1 MKVISNR
8 DAAIGEIEMLLK
20 GNGYPVNNVMI
31 GGVVDIVNKIAD
43 YHEEGVKLYP
53 EVIVLHDEYS
63 LKPLQ
68 ARTEIIYK
76 GDISINEFSKV
87 MKLCAP
93 LAVGNWNIFIVLP
106 DDKHITYGLVSVEKK
121 ETSLDLV
128 TQAIDMG
135 GDDGIIYIRN
145 VGSKNVELRT
155 KHEAC
160 VISLTLDGNMDSQDS
175 NLRQLVEMMLKDL
188 EHDNVLHNFMV
199 KTIKEALNAGHGNLI
214 AVCKKE
220 NFDLCLEKMTGGAKL
235 APVIDI
241 PGLLKEDKVIHSNET
256 SVAIKSNMALVR
268 SVINHDGI
276 TFFSTK
282 GELLGYHY
290 IVDNSKVGDGNAV
303 GGSRT
308 KAFEALKTIEGI
320 EGRFFK
326 SQDGVTK
333 YC

>member
-8 DAAIGEIEMLLK
+8 DTALYEIDKLLK
-20 GNGYPVNNVMI
+20 KNGYPTNNTMVE
-31 GGVVDIVNKIAD
+31 GVADIVNKIAD

-53 EVIVLHDEYS
+53 EVLILHDDYF

-68 ARTEIIYK
+68 ARTEMVYQGEIK
-76 GDISINEFSKV
+76 ENEFSKA

-93 LAVGNWNIFIVLP
+93 LATGNWNIYIVLP
-106 DDKHITYGLVSVEKK
+106 DDKHISYGLVSVERK

-128 TQAIDMG
+128 TQAIEMG

-155 KHEAC
+155 KQESC
-160 VISLTLDGNMDSQDS
+160 IISLTLDGDVDFQDS
-175 NLRQLVEMMLKDL
+175 NLQKLVEAMLKDL
-188 EHDNVLHNFMV
+188 AHDEVLHNFIV
-199 KTIKEALNAGHGNLI
+199 KTIKDALNAGHGNLI
-214 AVCKKE
+214 AVCKRE
-220 NFDLCLEKMTGGAKL
+220 NFELCLTKMTGGAKL
-235 APVIDI
+235 TPAIDI
-241 PGLLKEDKVIHSNET
+241 PELLNEDKMIQSSET
-256 SVAIKSNMALVR
+256 SVAIKSNMTLVK

-276 TFFSTK
+276 TFFSTR

-308 KAFEALKTIEGI
+308 KAFEALKTIGEI

-326 SQDGVTK
+326 SQDGITK

>member
-8 DAAIGEIEMLLK
+8 DAALYEIDKLLK
-20 GNGYPVNNVMI
+20 ENGYSANNTMI
-31 GGVVDIVNKIAD
+31 EGVADIVNKIAD

-53 EVIVLHDEYS
+53 EVIILHDYYS
-63 LKPLQ
+63 FKPLQ
-68 ARTEIIYK
+68 ARTEIVYEGEIKVNDY
-76 GDISINEFSKV
+76 SKA

-106 DDKHITYGLVSVEKK
+106 DDKHISYGLVSVERK

-145 VGSKNVELRT
+145 VGSKNVELKT
-155 KHEAC
+155 KHKSC
-160 VISLTLDGNMDSQDS
+160 VISLTLDGNMDFQDS
-175 NLRQLVEMMLKDL
+175 NLQKLVETMLKDL
-188 EHDNVLHNFMV
+188 DHEPVLHNFIA
-199 KTIKEALNAGHGNLI
+199 KTIKDALNEGHGNLI
-214 AVCKKE
+214 AVCKRE
-220 NFDLCLEKMTGGAKL
+220 NLELCLEKMTGGARL
-235 APVIDI
+235 TPSINI
-241 PGLLKEDKVIHSNET
+241 PELLKEDTVIHSNET
-256 SVAIKSNMALVR
+256 SVAIKSNMTLVK
-268 SVINHDGI
+268 SIINHDGI
-276 TFFSTK
+276 TFFSTR

-326 SQDGVTK
+326 SQDGITK

>member
-8 DAAIGEIEMLLK
+8 NTALSEIDKLLK
-20 GNGYPVNNVMI
+20 ENGYPVNKTMI
-31 GGVVDIVNKIAD
+31 EGVADIVNKIAD

-53 EVIVLHDEYS
+53 EVIILHDNYS

-68 ARTEIIYK
+68 ARTEMVYEGEIK
-76 GDISINEFSKV
+76 ENEFSKA

-93 LAVGNWNIFIVLP
+93 LAIGNWNIFIVLP
-106 DDKHITYGLVSVEKK
+106 DDKHISYGLVSVERK
-121 ETSLDLV
+121 ETSLNLV

-155 KHEAC
+155 KQESC
-160 VISLTLDGNMDSQDS
+160 VISLTLDGEIDFQDS
-175 NLRQLVEMMLKDL
+175 NLQKLVEMMLKDL
-188 EHDNVLHNFMV
+188 EYEEVLHNFIA
-199 KTIKEALNAGHGNLI
+199 KTIKDALNAGHGNLI
-214 AVCKKE
+214 AVCKRE
-220 NFDLCLEKMTGGAKL
+220 NFELCLKKMTGGAKL
-235 APVIDI
+235 TPTIDI
-241 PGLLKEDKVIHSNET
+241 PKLLKEDKMIQSSET
-256 SVAIKSNMALVR
+256 SVAIKSNMTLVK
-268 SVINHDGI
+268 SIINHDGI
-276 TFFSTK
+276 SFFSTR

-326 SQDGVTK
+326 SQDGITK
-333 YC
+333 YF

>member
-8 DAAIGEIEMLLK
+8 DAALHEIENMLK
-20 GNGYPVNNVMI
+20 GNGYPVNKTMI
-31 GGVVDIVNKIAD
+31 EGVADIVNKIAD
-43 YHEEGVKLYP
+43 YREEGAKLYP
-53 EVIVLHDEYS
+53 EVIILHDDYS

-76 GDISINEFSKV
+76 GEIRENEFSKV

-93 LAVGNWNIFIVLP
+93 LAVGNWNIFIVLSE
-106 DDKHITYGLVSVEKK
+106 DKSISYGLVSVERK

-155 KHEAC
+155 KRESC
-160 VISLTLDGNMDSQDS
+160 VISLTLEMDMVFQDS
-175 NLRQLVEMMLKDL
+175 NLQKLVEVMLKDL
-188 EHDNVLHNFMV
+188 EHEEVLHNFIV

-214 AVCKKE
+214 AVCKRE
-220 NFDLCLEKMTGGAKL
+220 NFELCLTKMTGGAKL
-235 APVIDI
+235 TPAIDI
-241 PGLLKEDKVIHSNET
+241 PGLLAEDKVIRSNET

-276 TFFSTK
+276 TFFSTR

>member
-8 DAAIGEIEMLLK
+8 DAALNEIEKLLK
-20 GNGYPVNNVMI
+20 GNGYPVNKTIME
-31 GGVVDIVNKIAD
+31 GVADIVSKIAD

-53 EVIVLHDEYS
+53 EVIILHDDYS

-68 ARTEIIYK
+68 ARTEMVYDGEIK
-76 GDISINEFSKV
+76 ENVFSKA

-93 LAVGNWNIFIVLP
+93 LAVGNWNIFIILS
-106 DDKHITYGLVSVEKK
+106 DNKHLSYGLVSVERK
-121 ETSLDLV
+121 ETSLNLV

-155 KHEAC
+155 KQESC
-160 VISLTLDGNMDSQDS
+160 VISLTLDGEMDFQDS
-175 NLRQLVEMMLKDL
+175 NLQKLVGTMLKDL
-188 EHDNVLHNFMV
+188 EHEEVLHNFIA
-199 KTIKEALNAGHGNLI
+199 KTIKDALNAGHGNLI

-220 NFDLCLEKMTGGAKL
+220 KFELCLEKMTGGAKL
-235 APVIDI
+235 TPAINI
-241 PGLLKEDKVIHSNET
+241 PELLKEDTIIHSNET
-256 SVAIKSNMALVR
+256 SVAIKSNMILVK
-268 SVINHDGI
+268 SIINHDGI
-276 TFFSTK
+276 TFFSTR

-290 IVDNSKVGDGNAV
+290 IVDNSKVGDGNIV

-308 KAFEALKTIEGI
+308 KAFEALKKIEGI

-326 SQDGVTK
+326 SQDGITN

>member
-8 DAAIGEIEMLLK
+8 DSALYEIDKLLK
-20 GNGYPVNNVMI
+20 GNGFPVNKTMI
-31 GGVVDIVNKIAD
+31 EGVADLVNQIAD

-53 EVIVLHDEYS
+53 EVIILHDDYS

-68 ARTEIIYK
+68 ARIEIIYQ
-76 GDISINEFSKV
+76 GDIRENEFSKV

-93 LAVGNWNIFIVLP
+93 LAVGNWNIFIILP
-106 DDKHITYGLVSVEKK
+106 DDTHITYGLVSVERK

-135 GDDGIIYIRN
+135 GDEGIIYIRN
-145 VGSKNVELRT
+145 VGSKNVELKT
-155 KHEAC
+155 KQESC
-160 VISLTLDGNMDSQDS
+160 IISLTLDRNMDFQNS
-175 NLRQLVEMMLKDL
+175 NLHKLVETMLKDL
-188 EHDNVLHNFMV
+188 EHDEVLHNFIV

-214 AVCKKE
+214 AVCKRD
-220 NFDLCLEKMTGGAKL
+220 NFELCLTKMTGGAKL
-235 APVIDI
+235 TPSIDI
-241 PGLLKEDKVIHSNET
+241 PRLLGEDKAIHSNET
-256 SVAIKSNMALVR
+256 SVAIKSNMSLVR

-276 TFFSTK
+276 TFFSTQ
-282 GELLGYHY
+282 GELLGYHF

-326 SQDGVTK
+326 SQDGITK